1 MYINNKQTFVTERK
15 IAKEPEKQLL
25 KETETFYERK

>member
-1 MYINNKQTFVTERK
+1 MYINNNLMKEKLQ
-15 IAKEPEKQLL
+15 KEPEKQLL